1 MTQRAVDLTALQ
13 SNRFQVVVERAG
25 LMRKRYRVFFFAA
38 LVAALVVPVGYALSV
53 ESMPGISQGHYA
65 AAPAVAADVTTPAA
79 TSVTAPIIF
88 RVGEPA
94 TSTSPLQV
102 SDAAKLAG
110 IGAILFGLAAV
121 VRKAA

>member
-65 AAPAVAADVTTPAA
+65 AAPAVAPSIQIAMASPARA
-79 TSVTAPIIF
+79 ARSLPLMLG
-88 RVGEPA
+88 VGY
-94 TSTSPLQV
+94 
-102 SDAAKLAG
+102 
-110 IGAILFGLAAV
+110 
-121 VRKAA
+121 